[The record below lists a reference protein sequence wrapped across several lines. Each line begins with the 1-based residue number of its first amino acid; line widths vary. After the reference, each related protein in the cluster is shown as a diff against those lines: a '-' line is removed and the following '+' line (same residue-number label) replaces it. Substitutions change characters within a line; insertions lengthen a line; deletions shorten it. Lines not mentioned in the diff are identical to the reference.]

1 MSIQIILSSFRTQKK
16 SNMLL
21 GYETANDNRMG
32 KLKGWEMNIKEKREG
47 CKPVEDARTAVR
59 ELL

>member
-1 MSIQIILSSFRTQKK
+1 
-16 SNMLL
+16 MLL